1 MITAGFPAAVT
12 ELQQYFAVDL
22 RFELELLRRADPVRR
37 IVVLAFPTHE
47 RWRRQLLDAHLK
59 YDRVILETEHGLA
72 AGVGVHFHVGSPPA
86 FDAFLGGD
94 GAVDLVRR
102 RGDANAMDEVCGHN
116 ELSSSSTACVR
127 KHILK
132 DFRLV

>member
-37 IVVLAFPTHE
+37 VVILAFPTHE

-59 YDRVILETEHGLA
+59 YHRVILKTEDGLA
-72 AGVGVHFHVGSPPA
+72 ADVRVHLHVGGPPA

-94 GAVDLVRR
+94 GAINLFRL
-102 RGDANAMDEVCGHN
+102 RGD
-116 ELSSSSTACVR
+116 
-127 KHILK
+127 
-132 DFRLV
+132 